1 MYMHDFFRQPARALS
16 SVTVAMCMCAWMQ
29 AALAQPTKA
38 VGDEIALQSDTAV
51 ATAGYFQLTWNA
63 EGPVRLV
70 ESNTPDF
77 RNAVTLYTGSDSG
90 RTISGRGDGD
100 LYYRI
105 ESAATGAVLG
115 EPLRVTVTHHPLSR
129 ALTFFGIG
137 AVVFVATLTLI
148 VVGTLQSAQSPD
160 AS

>member
-1 MYMHDFFRQPARALS
+1 
-16 SVTVAMCMCAWMQ
+16 MCAWMQ
-29 AALAQPTKA
+29 AAVAQPTKA
-38 VGDEIALQSDTAV
+38 VDDEIALQSDTAV